1 MATTRNVPML
11 RRPARTGRRWRG
23 AGDRP
28 GPGSGAAVRRATG
41 GGGRPAPGSGGG
53 PRRPGRP
60 AAAGARGGTAR
71 RAALELLDGGVP
83 EDQVLD
89 AVVAAEVDLRLG
101 VVTRALHRHD
111 RAKPVGV
118 VDD

>member
-28 GPGSGAAVRRATG
+28 
-41 GGGRPAPGSGGG
+41 APGSAGG
-53 PRRPGRP
+53 PAP
-60 AAAGARGGTAR
+60 AGARGGTAR

-101 VVTRALHRHD
+101 VVTGALHRHD
-111 RAKPVGV
+111 RAEPVGI
-118 VDD
+118 VDDLVA